1 MDAWLFTHQNG
12 PPYICLMERN
22 EYASMGNS
30 FFGSMEF
37 VTLTHSGIYISIS

>member
-22 EYASMGNS
+22 EYATIGNS
-30 FFGSMEF
+30 GGASL
-37 VTLTHSGIYISIS
+37 VVWSL